1 MDSLAK
7 AYWIHCA
14 PEGPSSNLALT
25 DELWTLRLNG
35 LKVSS
40 DARIRIYDHIHGEQ
54 GVKGMNDDGLCMV
67 HKLGCM

>member
-14 PEGPSSNLALT
+14 PEDPSSNLALT
-25 DELWTLRLNG
+25 DELWTLQVNG

-40 DARIRIYDHIHGEQ
+40 DVRTRIYDHIHGEQ
-54 GVKGMNDDGLCMV
+54 IFECWE
-67 HKLGCM
+67 